1 MSSRARTAA
10 PIADDVSA
18 LAWVQGELRRTLDGA
33 HRSLRRYLK
42 EAEASGRSDVDAVD
56 PAILRSARLQIHQ
69 GVGALELVGLPS
81 VARVLHASEAAVQ
94 RMMNRPELVDVAAV
108 EAIERASFAVL
119 DFLGRMV
126 AGKPLS
132 PVALFPQYR
141 AAQQLA
147 GADRVH
153 PADLWVSDFQW
164 RELPPEPGVAPRA
177 SDEAARARM
186 EAGTLALLRST
197 DATALRRMSQL
208 AAELGAGAERSR
220 EATIWRLAAAVFDA
234 QSRGLLAADVYAKRL
249 ASRLLAQLRLA
260 LRGQHEPSERLAQDL
275 LFFCAHAQV
284 PDTPDQA
291 PRLAAV
297 RQCWQLGSEAGADY
311 EAARL
316 GRFDPAVVAVASRRV
331 AAARDG
337 WSAVAGGDL
346 HRLATL
352 PEQFTLVGD
361 SLARLLPDGG
371 VLAQSLQAA
380 AAHTVAGGRAPPPPL
395 AMEVATAILYLDATI
410 EDGDLDSPELGA
422 RVRRLAGRIDHVRSG
437 GAPAAL
443 EPWMEE
449 LYRRVSDRQTMGSV
463 VQELRA
469 QLSDIEKHID
479 QYFRDPSDRRGLI
492 PVPGQLQAMRGVL
505 SVLGLDHASQA
516 VLRMRDDV
524 DALAAADPSL
534 APPAGTI
541 ERVADNLGALSFLID
556 MLGVQPALA
565 KSLFRFDAASGQ
577 LVPVGTA
584 ADAPSV
590 PGDLSPAEVTAT
602 VPAPLVSLPEQTRAL
617 AEAAARPSAPDLEI
631 ERALERLAQHAVAAE
646 QAGLART
653 AHAALDALRAA
664 GNDAQR
670 HRVRQ
675 DLARA
680 LGALA
685 EPAVEPPPPPPA
697 APARTTPAAAPG
709 RTGLEDDPELREIF
723 LEEAREVLTEAGG
736 ALERLA
742 DTPGDVSELT
752 VLRRAF
758 HTLKGSSRMVGLRDF
773 GEAAWSCEQ
782 LYNARLA
789 TAPQLDP
796 ALRQFTADALGV
808 LATWTEAIA
817 AGHDPGA
824 PGAALAA
831 AADALRL
838 QGTPRASAPAPAAS
852 SAPPAPAP
860 GRQSAAE
867 STPSPPAFEPESPL
881 SEVESTLPILPLN
894 NRPAGEAEGDAA
906 ADLELPEIVEGL
918 DLDAGD
924 SGLEAERL
932 GDLGIGAEPTLPWPA
947 PPAAEPLHPTGAARS
962 LADHV
967 PGLPHAA
974 DLDLGA
980 PRPSE
985 AEPAFELDLGALE
998 EPAPSAAETTAA
1010 LPAAAPDAGI
1020 DDDQI
1025 RVVGPLR
1032 IAIPL
1037 FNIFLNEADELSRR
1051 LAVEIAEWSV
1061 EPARHPV
1068 PETSV
1073 ALAHSLAGSSATV
1086 GYVQL
1091 SQLARALEHALER
1104 SRAVGHG
1111 RAGEPELFGDAAEE
1125 IRRLLHQFAAGFL
1138 PPVPAMLMTRLAD
1151 HERWPSH
1158 ADAALAEGRPSA
1170 VPARPD
1176 AADDPSDIDAVDA
1189 VDPELFP
1196 VFDEEATEL
1205 LRQLQSELR
1214 GWHEQPSE
1222 RGAAAACMRTLHT
1235 FKGAARLAGAMRLG
1249 EMAHRL
1255 EGAVEALAGRED
1267 VTAADLEPLLVR
1279 CDAMTVAGDAL
1290 RRSMAQPHG
1299 DSRRAPEPA
1308 LDAAPQ
1314 AAAPLQAPEE
1324 PAAETA
1330 LAAAVADAP
1339 LPAALSESIPAVPA
1353 EMPSALQGEEPAAAS
1368 GTAVDAPPL
1377 ASAAATPEA
1386 LAEGASTT
1394 STVPAPM
1401 AAPSSPIAPPADVPA
1416 AAPALPGGAPGVDWA
1431 RLVAPL
1437 PGAAARDDSAGAV
1450 GPGAAPGAAGA
1461 AGARAATGGAAVR
1474 VRAGLL
1480 DRLVNQAGE
1489 VSIARERI
1497 AADARSLHGSLDELG
1512 ASLERMRRHLRDIEL
1527 HSETQIASRIESA
1540 RAAGAAFDPL
1550 EMDRFTRFQELTRF
1564 MAESVNDVAT
1574 LQRSLQRALQS
1585 TEDELAAQARAT
1597 RELQDD
1603 LLRTRMVE
1611 FESLSERLHRTV
1623 RQAARESGKSVRLD
1637 IDGGAIEVD
1646 RGVLERMVGP
1656 FEHLLRN
1663 SVVHG
1668 IEPAAQREAAGK
1680 DAAGRIAVQV
1690 SHVGNE
1696 VLVEIADDG
1705 AGFDYERIRRRG
1717 VERGLLAPEAAAAAG
1732 PAELAELLFVPGF
1745 STADGL
1751 TELAGRGVGLDV
1763 VRAEVNAMGGR
1774 IETASERGRGTRVRL
1789 LLPLTTAVTQV
1800 VMLRCGAA
1808 TVAVPSTLVEIVRR
1822 VPAAEVESAYASGR
1836 IEHGSER
1843 VPFFWLPALLQSGSR
1858 GDTAGR
1864 SQSVV
1869 IVRSAAQRVAVHV
1882 DEVVG
1887 NQEVVVK
1894 NIGPQLSRMPG
1905 LAGVTLLP
1913 SGAVALIYNPVA
1925 LAATYAEEARA
1936 RMRPAPALP
1945 AGADARTA
1953 ALPVASAAARAPLVL
1968 VVDDSLTVRR
1978 ATQRLLTREGYR
1990 VELARDGLDALE
2002 KLAAERPSMLLSDIE
2017 MPRMDGFD
2025 LVRNVRADAR
2035 LADLPVVMVTS
2046 RIAQKHRD
2054 YAASLGVQHY
2064 LGKPYAED
2072 ELLALVARYAT
2083 SATSATH

>member
-153 PADLWVSDFQW
+153 PADLWASDFQW

-208 AAELGAGAERSR
+208 AAELGAGAKRSR
-220 EATIWRLAAAVFDA
+220 EATIWRLAAAVFEA

-275 LFFCAHAQV
+275 LFFCAHAQA
-284 PDTPDQA
+284 PGTPDQA

-297 RQCWQLGSEAGADY
+297 RQSWQLGSEAGADY

-316 GRFDPAVVAVASRRV
+316 GRFDPAVVALASRRV
-331 AAARDG
+331 AAAKDG
-337 WSAVAGGDL
+337 WSAIAGGDL

-410 EDGDLDSPELGA
+410 EDGDLDAPELGA

-469 QLSDIEKHID
+469 QLSDVEKHVD

-534 APPAGTI
+534 APAAGTI

-584 ADAPSV
+584 ADTPSV
-590 PGDLSPAEVTAT
+590 PGDLSPTEVTAT
-602 VPAPLVSLPEQTRAL
+602 VPASLVSLPEQTRAL
-617 AEAAARPSAPDLEI
+617 AEAAARPSAPDGEI

-685 EPAVEPPPPPPA
+685 EPAVEPPPLPPA

-723 LEEAREVLTEAGG
+723 LEEAREVLTEAGS

-742 DTPGDVSELT
+742 DTPDDVSELT

-789 TAPQLDP
+789 TAPRLDP
-796 ALRQFTADALGV
+796 ELRQFTADALGV

-817 AGHDPGA
+817 AGRDPGA

-838 QGTPRASAPAPAAS
+838 QGTPRASALAPAAS
-852 SAPPAPAP
+852 SAPPAPAS
-860 GRQSAAE
+860 GLQAAAE
-867 STPSPPAFEPESPL
+867 PDLSPPAFGPESPP

-894 NRPAGEAEGDAA
+894 DLPAGEAEGDAA

-924 SGLEAERL
+924 SGLEAEQL
-932 GDLGIGAEPTLPWPA
+932 GDLGIGAEPTLSWPA
-947 PPAAEPLHPTGAARS
+947 PPAAEPLHPAGAARS

-967 PGLPHAA
+967 PGLPDAT

-985 AEPAFELDLGALE
+985 PEPAFELDLGALE
-998 EPAPSAAETTAA
+998 EPAPSAVETTAA
-1010 LPAAAPDAGI
+1010 LPAAAADAGI

-1025 RVVGPLR
+1025 RLVGPLR

-1158 ADAALAEGRPSA
+1158 ADAAVAEGRPSA
-1170 VPARPD
+1170 VPARPE
-1176 AADDPSDIDAVDA
+1176 ATDDLSDIDAVDA

-1214 GWHEQPSE
+1214 SWHEQPSE

-1235 FKGAARLAGAMRLG
+1235 FKGAARLAGAMRVG

-1255 EGAVEALAGRED
+1255 EGAVEALAGRDD
-1267 VTAADLEPLLVR
+1267 VTAAELEPLLVR

-1299 DSRRAPEPA
+1299 DARRAPEPA
-1308 LDAAPQ
+1308 PDPVPQ
-1314 AAAPLQAPEE
+1314 EAAPLQTPEE

-1330 LAAAVADAP
+1330 LAAAVADVLP
-1339 LPAALSESIPAVPA
+1339 PAASLELIPAVPA
-1353 EMPSALQGEEPAAAS
+1353 ETPVALHGEEPAAVP
-1368 GTAVDAPPL
+1368 GTAVDTPPL
-1377 ASAAATPEA
+1377 TSAAATPEA
-1386 LAEGASTT
+1386 LAEAAPTASA
-1394 STVPAPM
+1394 VPAPT
-1401 AAPSSPIAPPADVPA
+1401 AAPPSPTVPPTGVPA
-1416 AAPALPGGAPGVDWA
+1416 AAPAPPGGAPEVDWA

-1437 PGAAARDDSAGAV
+1437 PAAAARDDSAGA
-1450 GPGAAPGAAGA
+1450 GAAPGAAGA

-1497 AADARSLHGSLDELG
+1497 ASDARSLHGSLDELG

-1637 IDGGAIEVD
+1637 IGGGAIEVD

-1680 DAAGRIAVQV
+1680 DAAGRISVQV

-1745 STADGL
+1745 STAEGL

-1774 IETASERGRGTRVRL
+1774 IETASERGLGTRVRL

-1822 VPAAEVESAYASGR
+1822 VPAAEVESAYSSGR

-1843 VPFFWLPALLQSGSR
+1843 VPFFWLPALLQSGNR

-1925 LAATYAEEARA
+1925 LAATYADEARA

-1953 ALPVASAAARAPLVL
+1953 ALPAASAAARAPLVL

-2002 KLAAERPSMLLSDIE
+2002 KLAAERPAVLLSDIE

-2054 YAASLGVQHY
+2054 YAASLGVEHY
-2064 LGKPYAED
+2064 LGKPYADD

-2083 SATSATH
+2083 SADSATH